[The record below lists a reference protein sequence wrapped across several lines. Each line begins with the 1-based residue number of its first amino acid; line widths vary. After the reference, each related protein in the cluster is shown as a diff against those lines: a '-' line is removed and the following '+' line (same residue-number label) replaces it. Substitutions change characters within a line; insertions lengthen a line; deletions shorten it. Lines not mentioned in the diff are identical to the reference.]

1 LALLFIWGHEN
12 RDISQEQT
20 LVIVRKRVAGLS
32 EIALAR
38 FVTRAGHAAH
48 LHGAVNVLLTSNREL
63 RALNSR
69 FRGKDRP
76 TDVLSFP
83 PVLGLANAF
92 AGDVAISAE
101 MAAHNARLLGH
112 SPAEEVKILALH
124 GMLHLAGYDHERDHG
139 EMARTEE
146 RLRKSLRL
154 PAGLID
160 RSHGPQVSD
169 RERKAR
175 SAVTTM
181 QRKIAGRGATR
192 SASPSHELAKTR
204 AAGKAPLS
212 QAR

>member
-1 LALLFIWGHEN
+1 LEQED
-12 RDISQEQT
+12 RSISREQT

-38 FVTRAGHAAH
+38 FVTRAGRAAR
-48 LHGAVNVLLTSNREL
+48 LRGAVNVLLTSNSEL

-83 PVLGLANAF
+83 PLFGVGNAF

-112 SPAEEVKILALH
+112 SPAEEIKILALH

-139 EMARTEE
+139 EMAHTEE
-146 RLRKSLRL
+146 RLRKALHL
-154 PAGLID
+154 PVGLID
-160 RSHGPQVSD
+160 RSRQPEVAGAG
-169 RERKAR
+169 RKAR
-175 SAVTTM
+175 SPVTTM
-181 QRKIAGRGATR
+181 QRKSARKRVAPPLSSSHKFSIA
-192 SASPSHELAKTR
+192 R
-204 AAGKAPLS
+204 AAGKGRVT
-212 QAR
+212 QVG

>member
-1 LALLFIWGHEN
+1 M
-12 RDISQEQT
+12 
-20 LVIVRKRVAGLS
+20 VIVRKNVAGLS

-38 FVTRAGHAAH
+38 FVTRASRAAR
-48 LHGAVNVLLTSNREL
+48 LRGAVNVLLTSNREL

-83 PVLGLANAF
+83 PPLGLVNAF

-112 SPAEEVKILALH
+112 SAAEEIKILTLH

-154 PAGLID
+154 PVGLID
-160 RSHGPQVSD
+160 RRQPEPNGA
-169 RERKAR
+169 RRKAR
-175 SAVTTM
+175 SPVAAM
-181 QRKIAGRGATR
+181 QRKGAGKRVGQA
-192 SASPSHELAKTR
+192 ASSSHEFSMGR
-204 AAGKAPLS
+204 AAGKGRMRLV
-212 QAR
+212 R